1 MTVEEKTN
9 KIDKN
14 DLYCRCNLTKI
25 YFKEV
30 LDRTGTEAFTV
41 LSNEDLEQTSGGGM
55 VLLVDDYYWSWPYA
69 YSIATDSSTILN
81 HATRRANGIGY

>member
-14 DLYCRCNLTKI
+14 DLYCRCHLTKI
-25 YFKEV
+25 YFKV
-30 LDRTGTEAFTV
+30 TGTDTFTV
-41 LSNEDLEQTSGGGM
+41 LSSENLEETSGGGM
-55 VLLVDDYYWSWPYA
+55 IWLVDDYYWSWPYA